1 MAFAAL
7 RTPRKGLSMTAL
19 RTPDER
25 FRNLP
30 DYPFAAHYADV
41 DGLRMH
47 YVHEGP
53 ANGDAVLLL
62 HGEPSWSYLYRFM
75 IPPLADAGFRVIA
88 PDLIGFG
95 KSDKPARRD
104 DYSYA
109 GHVAWMT
116 SFIRTLDLS
125 DINLFCQDWGSLIG
139 LRVAAE
145 NSGRFAR
152 IALANGGLPTGDEP
166 MPKAF
171 QNWQRFARFSP
182 WFPIGKIIQKASRR
196 TLSDAEVAAYDAPFP
211 SDRYKAATRA
221 FPLLVPTTPDDPAS
235 EANRSAWRAFEQWDR
250 PFLTLFSDKDPITR
264 GGERLWQSRVPG
276 AANQAHAV
284 MRGGGHFLQEDCGAE
299 LATALIEF
307 FGYRGRANHADDP
320 TG

>member
-1 MAFAAL
+1 MKIL
-7 RTPRKGLSMTAL
+7 RTPE
-19 RTPDER
+19 DR
-25 FRNLP
+25 FRDLP
-30 DYPFAAHYADV
+30 DYPFAPNYAEIE
-41 DGLRMH
+41 GLRMH
-47 YVHEGP
+47 YVDEGP
-53 ANGDAVLLL
+53 VDGAVVLLL

-75 IPPLADAGFRVIA
+75 IPPIAAAGYRVVA

-95 KSDKPARRD
+95 KSDKLARRN

-109 GHVAWMT
+109 RHVAWMT
-116 SFIRTLDLS
+116 AFMECLDLR

-145 NSGRFAR
+145 NSERFAR

-171 QNWQRFARFSP
+171 RQWQRFARFSP

-211 SDRYKAATRA
+211 GDRYKAATRA
-221 FPLLVPTTPDDPAS
+221 FPLLVPTTPDNPAS
-235 EANRSAWRAFEQWDR
+235 DANRAAWRTFEQWEK

-276 AANQAHAV
+276 ARNQSHET
-284 MRGGGHFLQEDCGAE
+284 MHGGGHFLQEDCGPE
-299 LATALIEF
+299 LAEAMIRFCGTEDAV
-307 FGYRGRANHADDP
+307 R
-320 TG
+320 